1 MVASSQITPGM
12 VLSIGDNLFRV
23 ESTVKVTV
31 TKGAP
36 FIKMKLKNLK
46 TNSKVEKNFK
56 PSQAVKEVSYV
67 EKELEFLYMEGKDYM
82 FLDVEEL
89 QQILVPSDVVGGRM
103 NFLKEGVQLT
113 ARVYGDAILALELPQ
128 FLELMVV
135 KTEGEDSGKVPVS
148 NATKTAILE
157 TGAKV
162 EVPPFIETG
171 DIIKVDTSS
180 AEYIQRV

>member
-12 VLSIGDNLFRV
+12 VLSISNNLFRV
-23 ESTVKVTV
+23 ESTVKVSV
-31 TKGAP
+31 TKGSP

-46 TNSKVEKNFK
+46 TNRTVEKNFK

-82 FLDVEEL
+82 FLDIEDL

-103 NFLKEGVQLT
+103 NFLKEGVELT
-113 ARVYGDAILALELPQ
+113 ARVYGDTILSLELPQ

-135 KTEGEDSGKVPVS
+135 KTEDEDGENIPVS

-162 EVPPFIETG
+162 EVPPFIVTG

-180 AEYIQRV
+180 GEYIQRV